1 MVQPLAARRLERIGG
16 AGGLVMIGLGLSV
29 AAAGGKT

>member
-1 MVQPLAARRLERIGG
+1 VLTAVKLAG

-29 AAAGGKT
+29 AATGRKD